1 MADTIDAVE
10 IPGTWTDVNALTNIT
25 AGTELFLQNVGG
37 PNSII
42 EFATSPTEPPLDF
55 NGVRLGQNDP
65 MPVLPAGEST
75 LWARYIRIDRSDV
88 GARVTKLQVQAS
100 GAISQQKEEGVSGN
114 YNVDLALG
122 LIEGQSSAGKV
133 CFNPDLGEAFED
145 LWPLGGTYAWPTALE
160 SWEIVSD
167 SIEDD
172 TAGTGASTVA
182 LFCLDDGYNE
192 LPPVLVVMDG
202 TTPVSIPGQFYRINQ
217 AFVLGGGL
225 QGSAGTNVGNI
236 IVRRVSD
243 QEPRRYIVAGKSI
256 SQDVHFTVPLGKT
269 ALLSTVTYYYEK
281 NFAGNI
287 SGFIRDDTGHKVNA
301 GIFPAYQNQNV
312 IDFKALFPIP
322 ERTDLYYMANCDNA
336 GGRVDMSYEYILVD
350 NNGQSIWKK

>member
-1 MADTIDAVE
+1 MTNTIDAVE
-10 IPGTWTDVNALTNIT
+10 IPGVWTDVNTLTGIP
-25 AGTELFLQNVGG
+25 AGTQLVLQNVGG

-42 EFATSPTEPPLDF
+42 EFATSPTEPTLDF

-65 MPVLPAGEST
+65 MSVLPAGEST

-88 GARVTKLQVQAS
+88 GVRKTKLQIQTS
-100 GAISQQKEEGVSGN
+100 GAISPQQGGGSSN
-114 YNVDLALG
+114 SYNVDLSLG
-122 LIEGQSSAGKV
+122 LIEGQSSSGKV
-133 CFNPDLGEAFED
+133 SFNPDLGETFED
-145 LWPLGGTYAWPTALE
+145 LWPLGGSYVWPTALE
-160 SWEIVSD
+160 SWEIFSD

-172 TAGTGASTVA
+172 TAGTGATTVA
-182 LFCLDDGYNE
+182 LFCLDGSYNE

-217 AFVLGGGL
+217 ALVLGGGL

-236 IVRRVSD
+236 TIRRVSD
-243 QEPRRYIVAGKSI
+243 QEPRRYIAAGKSI
-256 SQDVHFTVPLGKT
+256 SQDVHFTVPAAKT
-269 ALLSTVTYYYEK
+269 ALLSSVSYYYEK

-287 SGFIRDDTGHKVNA
+287 SGFIRDDTGHKINA

-350 NNGQSIWKK
+350 NNG